1 MAATRQH
8 GWRRK
13 VAQVLWNAHPAR
25 AGAEYALIEE
35 SQWWPAEALEQLQA
49 MHLRRVM
56 AAARQVPFYR
66 ERFDRA
72 GIGRGSVR
80 SIEDLKALPALER
93 EELRRQGVQGLR
105 RPRSWGM
112 RGVSSGSVGEPVE
125 VLWPPEQMRWL
136 DAVERRG
143 RAWLGVE
150 LGDRLL
156 EVRCRAVRPPQALSA
171 ALLNTRAVHAPAVAD
186 PEVLRALLRSIE
198 RQPPAIVH
206 GISNA
211 LYSVALAVLEQGH
224 AIPAR
229 ACWSGGNYLHPH
241 YRGALE
247 EAFQCTVYQRYAANE
262 TGLIAHECREG
273 RSLHVPAEGIITEIV
288 RADGTPAAPGEAG
301 DVLVTCLRNR
311 ATPLIRYRIG
321 DRAISP
327 REGKCECGRGMPV
340 FGTLLGR
347 AHDFLRT
354 RSGESLSAELVAEAV
369 GPTTESVIDFQV
381 TQDDRK
387 CLTILVVQRDSPSPE
402 PYRERIAATLD
413 GLVDPPDPPEVK
425 RVDQLPLTQ
434 GGKVRTLVSSA
445 GP

>member
-1 MAATRQH
+1 VAATRH
-8 GWRRK
+8 RDWRRK

-25 AGAEYALIEE
+25 PGAEYALIER
-35 SQWWPAEALEQLQA
+35 SQWWPAEALAELQA
-49 MHLRRVM
+49 MHLGRVI

-66 ERFDRA
+66 ERFSRA

-80 SIEDLKALPALER
+80 SVEDLRALPVLER
-93 EELRRQGVQGLR
+93 EELRHRGVPGLR

-112 RGVSSGSVGEPVE
+112 RGVSSGSSGEPVE

-156 EVRCRAVRPPQALSA
+156 EVRCRAVRPPQALGA

-186 PEVLRALLRSIE
+186 PDVLRALLRSIE
-198 RQPPAIVH
+198 RRPPAIVH

-224 AIPAR
+224 SIPAR

-241 YRGALE
+241 YRRALE
-247 EAFQCTVYQRYAANE
+247 EAFQCAVYQRYAANE

-288 RADGTPAAPGEAG
+288 RADGSPAPPGEAG
-301 DVLVTCLRNR
+301 DVLVTSLRNR

-321 DRAISP
+321 DRAIAP
-327 REGKCECGRGMPV
+327 QAQECACGRTLPV

-347 AHDFLRT
+347 ADDFLRT
-354 RSGESLSAELVAEAV
+354 RTGESLSPELVAEAV

-381 TQDDRK
+381 TQDERK
-387 CLTILVVQRDSPSPE
+387 RLTILVVQRDSPQPE
-402 PYRERIAATLD
+402 RFRDRIAATLE
-413 GLVDPPDPPEVK
+413 GLVDPPEPPSVK
-425 RVDQLPLTQ
+425 RVDRLPLTR